1 MASFVHP
8 KIGQVV
14 GKEAEGCT
22 QFLGVKYAT
31 LEHRFSAAQVAQYG
45 GEGLDATKYG

>member
-1 MASFVHP
+1 MASFVHSQ
-8 KIGQVV
+8 IGKVV
-14 GKEAEGCT
+14 GKKADGCT

-31 LEHRFSAAQVAQYG
+31 LEHRFAEAQVVQYS